1 MKSDFKDKVVL
12 VTGSGSGI
20 GKATALAF
28 CSAGA
33 KVILNGRNE
42 EKLLRTQLEFEQLGY
57 AVNYCVGDTT
67 NYHDCCWLTDYV
79 MQLHGKIDVVVANAS
94 VSMNGRFEET
104 KPHFFKTTVD
114 SNIYS
119 VVMPLFSFLPH
130 LKKTNGSFTIISS
143 IAALRGMPTGSA
155 YCVGK
160 MALTALHQ
168 SLSAEFAIYKIHLGI
183 IYVGFTENDA
193 DKKTFSPCGELIPV
207 PKRIKLLQQ
216 SQKKVAGSILSLIKR
231 RKSKTILT
239 ITGKITNILSRVS
252 PGLFMLMAKQS
263 QLSALKKA

>member
-1 MKSDFKDKVVL
+1 MAFDFKNKVVL

-20 GKATALAF
+20 GKATALEF
-28 CSAGA
+28 CAAGA

-42 EKLLRTQLEFEQLGY
+42 EKLLRTQLEFEQMGY
-57 AVNYCVGDTT
+57 AVNYCVGDST
-67 NYHDCCWLTDYV
+67 NYHDCCWITDYV
-79 MQLHGKIDVVVANAS
+79 MQLHGKIDIVVANAS

-114 SNIYS
+114 SNIYG

-143 IAALRGMPTGSA
+143 VAALRGMPTGSA

-168 SLSAEFAIYKIHLGI
+168 SLSAELYLYKIHLGI
-183 IYVGFTENDA
+183 VYVGFTENDA
-193 DKKTFSPCGELIPV
+193 DKKTLSPQGLLIPV
-207 PKRIKLLQQ
+207 PKRLKVLQQ
-216 SQKKVAGSILSLIKR
+216 SQKKVAGSILRLIKYR
-231 RKSKTILT
+231 RSKTILT
-239 ITGKITNILSRVS
+239 LTGRITNFLAYFA
-252 PGLFMLMAKQS
+252 PGLLMFVAKLS
-263 QLSALKKA
+263 QVHAMKKG